1 MTKRQRWWALGL
13 ASVVLGYTAVSL
25 SLRPGFTLTAVADV
39 TQLVLL
45 IAATVVMVLNSIYS
59 RGQTR
64 LFWSLLAAGC
74 AMWGLNQAGW
84 ASYEV
89 ILRRQIPD
97 PFIGDIILFLHVVPM
112 IAAVAVR
119 PHRQLE
125 QGKPYLS
132 TLNFL
137 MLLVWWVF
145 LYAFVVFP
153 DEYVVLNIPLY
164 SPNYDFLYT
173 LENIAFL
180 AGLAALL
187 SSAHGT
193 WKNIYWNLFLAS
205 ALYSVV
211 SELINA
217 AFARGTYY
225 TGSLYDIPFV
235 ISLCWFSWAGLLALE
250 LQPSCESSRLTE
262 HRRTTLAPRFAM
274 LAILS
279 LPILGYWAWFSDS
292 SPPRLRQFRI
302 LVTLTAMLVQGC
314 LVFIRQF
321 LLDRE
326 LVRLL
331 DESRQSL
338 ENLQR
343 VQAQLV
349 QREKLASLGQLVAGA
364 AHEINNPLTAILG
377 YSDLMAGN
385 TTLEPAQIS
394 MAHKIGQQ
402 ARRTRELVSGLLRFA
417 QQSPEEKSVINIG
430 SLLQRALQ
438 MEMLRLES
446 KQIRLQ
452 SSVTTD
458 LPPVWGNTNHLF
470 QCFLEIIHNAMD
482 ALEEVGGGTLAV
494 SARRDGNEVLIE
506 FSDSG
511 PGMRDPKRVFDP
523 FYTTKPV
530 GKGTGLGLSATYG
543 VVQDHQGQ
551 ISCHNRPEGGA
562 VFVLRFP
569 VSQSATSSEALA
581 AKA

>member
-1 MTKRQRWWALGL
+1 MAKGQRWWTLCI
-13 ASVVLGYTAVSL
+13 ASVVLAYAGVSL
-25 SLRPGFTLTAVADV
+25 SFRPGFTMTAVADV
-39 TQLVLL
+39 TQLFLL
-45 IAATVVMVLNSIYS
+45 ILATVVMVLNAVYN

-74 AMWGLNQAGW
+74 AMWSLNQLGW
-84 ASYEV
+84 TMYEV
-89 ILRRQIPD
+89 VLRRHLPD
-97 PFIGDIILFLHVVPM
+97 PFVGDIILFMHVVPM
-112 IAAVAVR
+112 MAAVAVR
-119 PHRQLE
+119 PHRQFE
-125 QGKPYLS
+125 QHKPYFS

-145 LYAFVVFP
+145 LYAFIVFP
-153 DEYVVLNIPLY
+153 DEYVVLNIPVY
-164 SPNYDFLYT
+164 SPNYDLLYA

-180 AGLAALL
+180 AGVGVLA
-187 SSAHGT
+187 SSTHGA
-193 WKNIYWNLFLAS
+193 WKKIYWSLFLAGG
-205 ALYSVV
+205 LYTVT

-217 AFARGTYY
+217 AIARGSYY
-225 TGSLYDIPFV
+225 TGGIYDIAFV
-235 ISLCWFSWAGLLALE
+235 ISLCGFIWAGRLAFE
-250 LQPSCESSRLTE
+250 LRPTHEPARPDERRWMSLT
-262 HRRTTLAPRFAM
+262 PRFAM

-279 LPILGYWAWFSDS
+279 LPVLGYWAWFSDS

-302 LVTLTAMLVQGC
+302 LVTLGAMLVQGC

-331 DESRQSL
+331 HESRQSL

-343 VQAQLV
+343 VQAQLI

-377 YSDLMAGN
+377 YSDLMAANPG
-385 TTLEPAQIS
+385 LEPAQIS
-394 MAHKIGQQ
+394 MAQKIGQQ

-417 QQSPEEKSVINIG
+417 QQSPEEKSVLDVG

-438 MEMLRLES
+438 MERLRLER
-446 KQIRLQ
+446 KKIRVQ
-452 SSVTTD
+452 SNITPD
-458 LPPVWGNTNHLF
+458 LLPVWGNTNQLF
-470 QCFLEIIHNAMD
+470 QCCLEIIGNAMD

-494 SARRDGNEVLIE
+494 SARRDGEEVLME
-506 FSDSG
+506 FADSG

-569 VSQSATSSEALA
+569 AAQSAIPSEALA
-581 AKA
+581 AEA

>member
-1 MTKRQRWWALGL
+1 MIARQRWWPLGL
-13 ASVVLGYTAVSL
+13 AGVVLANATASL
-25 SLRPGFTLTAVADV
+25 TFRPGFSLTAIADV
-39 TQLVLL
+39 TQLLLL
-45 IAATVVMVLNSIYS
+45 ILATVVTVLNAVYS
-59 RGQTR
+59 RRQVR
-64 LFWSLLAAGC
+64 LFWSLLAVGC
-74 AMWGLNQAGW
+74 LMWSLNQAGW
-84 ASYEV
+84 TTYEV
-89 ILRRQIPD
+89 ILRRHLPD

-112 IAAVAVR
+112 MAAIAVR
-119 PHRQLE
+119 PHRSPE
-125 QGKPYLS
+125 PHKPYFG

-145 LYAFVVFP
+145 LYAFIVFP
-153 DEYVVLNIPLY
+153 NEYIVLDAGLY
-164 SPNYDFLYT
+164 NPNYDFLYA
-173 LENIAFL
+173 LENAAFL
-180 AGLAALL
+180 AGLGVLAA
-187 SSAHGT
+187 SSQGA
-193 WKNIYWNLFLAS
+193 WKKIYWNLFLAT

-211 SELINA
+211 SALINA
-217 AFARGTYY
+217 AFSRGQYY

-235 ISLCWFSWAGLLALE
+235 AALCWFTWAGVLALGLRPLSE
-250 LQPSCESSRLTE
+250 AARPVE
-262 HRRTTLAPRFAM
+262 HRWTTLGPRFAM

-279 LPILGYWAWFSDS
+279 LPVLGYWAWFSDS
-292 SPPRLRQFRI
+292 SPPRLRRFRI
-302 LVTLTAMLVQGC
+302 LVTLAAMLVQGC

-377 YSDLMAGN
+377 YSDLMAEN
-385 TTLEPAQIS
+385 AALEPAQVS
-394 MAHKIGQQ
+394 MAQKIGQQ

-417 QQSPEEKSVINIG
+417 QQSPEEKSMLNIG
-430 SLLQRALQ
+430 SVLHRALQ
-438 MEMLRLES
+438 MEMFRLES

-452 SSVTTD
+452 SSVTPD
-458 LPPVWGNTNHLF
+458 LPPVWGNTNQLF

-494 SARRDGNEVLIE
+494 SASRDGDGVLIE
-506 FSDSG
+506 FADSG

-543 VVQDHQGQ
+543 VLQDHHGQ
-551 ISCHNRPEGGA
+551 ITCHNRPEGGA

-569 VSQSATSSEALA
+569 VAESAIHSGTLA